1 MDGGVGARA
10 EGSVGWQV
18 AAEAQLR
25 SARLYTQR
33 RTPLI
38 INSPRKQH
46 SLLSQL
52 TIRTSL
58 LTFILCSTVHFN
70 NALTIQA
77 QLVLHVK
84 LIVYYCYANRMGY

>member
-1 MDGGVGARA
+1 MAMDGGVGARA

-18 AAEAQLR
+18 AAQAQLR

-38 INSPRKQH
+38 INSPSKYHYQH
-46 SLLSQL
+46 SQF
-52 TIRTSL
+52 TNRTSL
-58 LTFILCSTVHFN
+58 LTFICNTVHFN
-70 NALTIQA
+70 TALTIQA

-84 LIVYYCYANRMGY
+84 LIVY